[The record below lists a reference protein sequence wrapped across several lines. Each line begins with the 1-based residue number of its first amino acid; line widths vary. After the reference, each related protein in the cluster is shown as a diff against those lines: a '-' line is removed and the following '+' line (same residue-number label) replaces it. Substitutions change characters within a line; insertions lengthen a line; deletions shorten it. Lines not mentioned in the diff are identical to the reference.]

1 MSRTLPLLLLGLPLP
16 ALAAEEGGS
25 DATMVVVLLAV
36 LVAASGALL
45 VARRAWG
52 LAAAAVSGLFVAGW
66 LTVQHYQ
73 AQSGVAS
80 ICNISS
86 TWNCDVVNTSQ
97 WSEIGSVPI
106 ALIGMGYFAT
116 VAFLALRH
124 AMGRAPAAPGLIV
137 GLSGLAVAYDVFLA
151 WATFQIG
158 AFCILCITTWVL
170 NAMLLVGGLL
180 ALRGTGQAFPVAF
193 RAALKE
199 TGDYAFI
206 VGLATVVLGGMALR
220 KTGPAP
226 VQTPDQ
232 GGRVED
238 LAAYYEQPAGTVLL
252 DGTEP
257 VYGDPGAPYTLVEFA
272 DYECPHCAIMAKELK
287 RVLEANKD
295 VKLLFKHFPLAPACN
310 KNAPY
315 GRHENACNAAAAAEC
330 ARQQGRFWELSG
342 AMFENQQYLGKDDL
356 RFMAQQAR
364 LDMAA
369 FEQCMSDPATAQAV
383 IADTEAGGAA
393 RVEGTPT
400 VFLKGPWGDQ
410 WVRLTGGED
419 AMNAIFTVAR
429 SGTPLPPPPPAPPRE
444 ER

>member
-1 MSRTLPLLLLGLPLP
+1 MSRSLLPLLLLGLPLP
-16 ALAAEEGGS
+16 ALAAGGEGG
-25 DATMVVVLLAV
+25 DATMVIVLLVVLV
-36 LVAASGALL
+36 LGSAAL
-45 VARRAWG
+45 VGVHRGWG
-52 LAAAAVSGLFVAGW
+52 LVAAAVSGLFVSGW

-86 TWNCDVVNTSQ
+86 TWNCDVVNTSK
-97 WSEIGSVPI
+97 WSEIGTVPI

-116 VAFLALRH
+116 IAFAAVRF
-124 AMGRAPAAPGLIV
+124 AMGRAPSAPGLIV
-137 GLSGLAVAYDVFLA
+137 ALSGLAVAYDVFLG
-151 WATFQIG
+151 WAMFQLG
-158 AFCILCITTWVL
+158 AFCILCIATWAL
-170 NAMLLVGGLL
+170 NALLLVGGLL
-180 ALRGTGQAFPVAF
+180 ALRGQAFPTAF

-206 VGLATVVLGGMALR
+206 VGLAVVVVGGMALK

-226 VQTPDQ
+226 VQAPDQ

-238 LAAYYEQPAGTVLL
+238 LAAYYELPTGTVLL

-287 RVLEANKD
+287 RVLDANKD
-295 VKLLFKHFPLAPACN
+295 VKLLFKHFPLSPACN

-330 ARQQGRFWELSG
+330 ARQQGRFYELSN
-342 AMFENQQYLGKDDL
+342 AMFGNQQYLGKDDI
-356 RFMAQQAR
+356 RFMAEQVK

-369 FEQCMSDPATAQAV
+369 FEQCMGDPATAAAV
-383 IADTEAGGAA
+383 VADTEAGGAA
-393 RVEGTPT
+393 NVEGTPT
-400 VFLKGPWGDQ
+400 IFLKGPWGDQ

-429 SGTPLPPPPPAPPRE
+429 SGTPLPPPPPARPRE
-444 ER
+444 